1 MGQKLNLDKLQ
12 WYLDYNMSYD
22 DLDRMKI
29 ASGEVASMLAEDES
43 NLYAG
48 KVRYQGWV
56 TKMNWQFAPAWNLML
71 KGMYETADMTKSEL
85 FKNYRKAFG
94 YVGSIEYYPARK
106 QQQNL
111 RLFLAYTGRKY
122 DYSKAS
128 GLTDYNTDRIE
139 IGMLYRL
146 KAY

>member
-1 MGQKLNLDKLQ
+1 MRNGGMRNGKSNKRL
-12 WYLDYNMSYD
+12 WI
-22 DLDRMKI
+22 KI
-29 ASGEVASMLAEDES
+29 
-43 NLYAG
+43 
-48 KVRYQGWV
+48 
-56 TKMNWQFAPAWNLML
+56 
-71 KGMYETADMTKSEL
+71 KS
-85 FKNYRKAFG
+85 
-94 YVGSIEYYPARK
+94 
-106 QQQNL
+106 QNL

>member
-1 MGQKLNLDKLQ
+1 MRNQINA
-12 WYLDYNMSYD
+12 WI
-22 DLDRMKI
+22 KI
-29 ASGEVASMLAEDES
+29 
-43 NLYAG
+43 
-48 KVRYQGWV
+48 
-56 TKMNWQFAPAWNLML
+56 
-71 KGMYETADMTKSEL
+71 KS
-85 FKNYRKAFG
+85 
-94 YVGSIEYYPARK
+94 
-106 QQQNL
+106 QNL

>member
-1 MGQKLNLDKLQ
+1 MLENVAFFVYIV
-12 WYLDYNMSYD
+12 W
-22 DLDRMKI
+22 KI
-29 ASGEVASMLAEDES
+29 RSASVDHPVHEMII
-43 NLYAG
+43 
-48 KVRYQGWV
+48 K
-56 TKMNWQFAPAWNLML
+56 T
-71 KGMYETADMTKSEL
+71 
-85 FKNYRKAFG
+85 
-94 YVGSIEYYPARK
+94 
-106 QQQNL
+106 QNL

>member
-1 MGQKLNLDKLQ
+1 MRNEKWGGWGMGNQINA
-12 WYLDYNMSYD
+12 
-22 DLDRMKI
+22 RIKI
-29 ASGEVASMLAEDES
+29 
-43 NLYAG
+43 
-48 KVRYQGWV
+48 
-56 TKMNWQFAPAWNLML
+56 
-71 KGMYETADMTKSEL
+71 KS
-85 FKNYRKAFG
+85 
-94 YVGSIEYYPARK
+94 
-106 QQQNL
+106 QNF

>member
-1 MGQKLNLDKLQ
+1 MRNGGMRNGKSKNA
-12 WYLDYNMSYD
+12 
-22 DLDRMKI
+22 RIKI
-29 ASGEVASMLAEDES
+29 
-43 NLYAG
+43 
-48 KVRYQGWV
+48 
-56 TKMNWQFAPAWNLML
+56 
-71 KGMYETADMTKSEL
+71 KS
-85 FKNYRKAFG
+85 
-94 YVGSIEYYPARK
+94 
-106 QQQNL
+106 QNF

>member
-1 MGQKLNLDKLQ
+1 
-12 WYLDYNMSYD
+12 
-22 DLDRMKI
+22 
-29 ASGEVASMLAEDES
+29 
-43 NLYAG
+43 
-48 KVRYQGWV
+48 
-56 TKMNWQFAPAWNLML
+56 
-71 KGMYETADMTKSEL
+71 MYETADMTKSEQ

-94 YVGSIEYYPARK
+94 YVGSIEYYPALK

>member
-1 MGQKLNLDKLQ
+1 MRNEKWGDEEWEMGNQINA
-12 WYLDYNMSYD
+12 WI
-22 DLDRMKI
+22 KI
-29 ASGEVASMLAEDES
+29 
-43 NLYAG
+43 
-48 KVRYQGWV
+48 
-56 TKMNWQFAPAWNLML
+56 
-71 KGMYETADMTKSEL
+71 KS
-85 FKNYRKAFG
+85 
-94 YVGSIEYYPARK
+94 
-106 QQQNL
+106 QNF

>member
-1 MGQKLNLDKLQ
+1 MRNEKWGMRNGKSNKRL
-12 WYLDYNMSYD
+12 WI
-22 DLDRMKI
+22 KI
-29 ASGEVASMLAEDES
+29 
-43 NLYAG
+43 
-48 KVRYQGWV
+48 
-56 TKMNWQFAPAWNLML
+56 
-71 KGMYETADMTKSEL
+71 KS
-85 FKNYRKAFG
+85 
-94 YVGSIEYYPARK
+94 
-106 QQQNL
+106 QNL